1 MPSTDQVRADETKQ
15 NENMTTTQDKT
26 RYTSGPWEVSMLD
39 TVRGPNGEFIADCE
53 RTPHCDRPAP
63 PEPECM
69 ANARLIAAAPEL
81 LDALKTLIE
90 GIEHLDIHGA
100 GYARQVVAKAE
111 GGEEGG
117 A

>member
-1 MPSTDQVRADETKQ
+1 MQE
-15 NENMTTTQDKT
+15 KT
-26 RYTSGPWEVSMLD
+26 RHTVGPWEVSMMD

-69 ANARLIAAAPEL
+69 ANAHLISAAPEL

-90 GIEHLDIHGA
+90 GCEDLDIHGVE
-100 GYARQVVAKAE
+100 YARQVIAMAE
-111 GGEEGG
+111 GRDS
-117 A
+117 